1 MDFVTI
7 ASTGMHK
14 ILVIMV
20 EQEVLEDVDLQLVQY
35 GVVVRQALLVLM

>member
-1 MDFVTI
+1 MLHLHQQETQQ
-7 ASTGMHK
+7 T
-14 ILVIMV
+14 LVIMV